1 MIRNNK
7 IKFIIS
13 SIVIVLPILF
23 GVIFWN
29 KLPDVMTTHWGMNG
43 EADGFSSKTFAV
55 FFMPLI
61 LLAIHVLCLLLSG
74 FDRSNAGQNKK
85 ALSLVFFM
93 CPAISLITNALTYSA
108 ALSYNFDPSAF
119 LAVFMG
125 AMFIVIGNYMP
136 KCKQNRTL
144 GIKIPTTLKS
154 EANWNATHRFAG
166 KLWFFGGFA
175 MLLFTFLP
183 KKLLFAF
190 VFAGIFIMVIV
201 PIVYSI
207 IFHIKERD

>member
-13 SIVIVLPILF
+13 SIIIVLPILF
-23 GVIFWN
+23 GVIYWN
-29 KLPDVMTTHWGMNG
+29 KLPSEMPTHWGMSG
-43 EADGFSSKTFAV
+43 EADRFSSKPFAV

-61 LLAIHVLCLLLSG
+61 LLAIHVLCLILSG
-74 FDRSNAGQNKK
+74 FDRSNRGQNKK

-93 CPAISLITNALTYSA
+93 CPAVSLVTNALTYSA
-108 ALSYNFDPSAF
+108 ALNYDFEPSAF
-119 LAVFMG
+119 LSIFLGV
-125 AMFIVIGNYMP
+125 MFIVIGNYMP

-144 GIKIPTTLKS
+144 GIKLPTTLKS

-166 KLWFFGGFA
+166 KLWFFGGFPII
-175 MLLFTFLP
+175 LFTFLP
-183 KKLLFAF
+183 EKLLFVF
-190 VFAGIFIMVIV
+190 LFAGVFIMVAA

-207 IFHIKERD
+207 IFYIKERS